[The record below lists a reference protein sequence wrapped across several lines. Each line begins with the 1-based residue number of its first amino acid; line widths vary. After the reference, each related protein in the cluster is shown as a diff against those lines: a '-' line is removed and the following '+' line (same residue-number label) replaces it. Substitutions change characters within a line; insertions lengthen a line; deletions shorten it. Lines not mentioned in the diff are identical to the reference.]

1 MKLKIVVAYILLFLS
16 FRGMAQ
22 DFGCFNGPNT
32 IIGGYVKEKIKLN
45 SKEEDS
51 IFWSSYNLKNQMDG
65 YYIEKW
71 NKYQVKMEG
80 QVLNGM
86 KEGIWKIYNHFD
98 PTFSKVKY
106 HQNLKDGLAEVYRYY
121 STDTFLIESGTFRNN
136 LREGE
141 YINYDGHSNIV
152 SRRLYHK
159 GNLSGKYIEYFK
171 NGQIKFLKF
180 YTINKN
186 GNSIEDS
193 MRKDYYPTG
202 ILKDSVL
209 FNWLKEAK
217 TTFLFDKVGKLKR
230 IEVVSDDGSVFN
242 VFDGD
247 TVNRMDNLG
256 RYQRKWI
263 YFSEASGY
271 EDSICNDVPKRIE
284 YYYNDIPVGTWEGMP
299 KKSFYKT
306 SRVKEK
312 YIWKDTTEEA
322 AYFSYNKNG
331 VLMEEGGIIGKNLL
345 KFGLWKEY
353 YENGNLKSSGN
364 YYLDRPVGNWIYYKS
379 NGRKANEI
387 NFKESFTTQ

>member
-1 MKLKIVVAYILLFLS
+1 M
-16 FRGMAQ
+16 
-22 DFGCFNGPNT
+22 
-32 IIGGYVKEKIKLN
+32 
-45 SKEEDS
+45 
-51 IFWSSYNLKNQMDG
+51 
-65 YYIEKW
+65 
-71 NKYQVKMEG
+71 
-80 QVLNGM
+80 
-86 KEGIWKIYNHFD
+86 
-98 PTFSKVKY
+98 
-106 HQNLKDGLAEVYRYY
+106 
-121 STDTFLIESGTFRNN
+121 
-136 LREGE
+136 REGE
-141 YINYDGHSNIV
+141 YIKYDGHSNIV

-180 YTINKN
+180 YTINRY
-186 GNSIEDS
+186 GNSLEDS

-202 ILKDSVL
+202 ILKDSVV
-209 FNWLKEAK
+209 FKWLKEAK

-230 IEVVSDDGSVFN
+230 IEVVRDDGSVFN

-256 RYQRKWI
+256 RYQGKWI

-271 EDSICNDVPKRIE
+271 EDSTCNDVPQRIE
-284 YYYNDIPVGTWEGMP
+284 YYYKDIPVGTWEGMP

-331 VLMEEGGIIGKNLL
+331 VLMEEGEIIGKNLL

-364 YYLDRPVGNWIYYKS
+364 YYLNRQVGNWIYYKS
-379 NGRKANEI
+379 NGRKEREI